1 MENNHSIEVVNDLLG
16 YDGLKIIQR
25 TDMFHF
31 SLDST
36 LLADFVVTTA
46 KTKNIIDLGTGNA
59 PIPLFLSLKTDAAIV
74 GVDIQEAVYDL
85 AKRSVEL
92 NNLSKQITIKHQD
105 IKGIH
110 KKYENGSFDIV
121 TCNPPFFKYIE
132 TSNVNKN
139 DFKTI
144 ARHEVL
150 ITLEEVIKEA
160 KRLLTTK
167 GSLYLVH
174 RTERLMDLM
183 VLLDKHKYSVK
194 RLRFVYSK
202 EGEQSNMVLLE
213 ASNNGQT
220 IVKVDPPLYV
230 HEDDGYTDEIKRIF
244 RYGKDVKR

>member
-59 PIPLFLSLKTDAAIV
+59 PIPLFLSLKTDASIV

>member
-1 MENNHSIEVVNDLLG
+1 MENNHSVEVVNDLLG

-36 LLADFVVTTA
+36 LLADFVVTTS

-59 PIPLFLSLKTDAAIV
+59 PIPLFLSLKTDASIV
-74 GVDIQEAVYDL
+74 GIDIQEAVYDL

-202 EGEQSNMVLLE
+202 EGDQSNMVLLE